1 MGRNRKTEMD
11 AVRNRRLTALLEDAE
26 QSIAAHW
33 ERCRDSDVAGATPEA
48 TAKIDACVCA
58 YFEALKALP
67 PAAPENRIVAAIMQV
82 FDELMRLDAETGG
95 DLLEEA
101 EQDLFFPLILN
112 AAETAGLDPHKFPR
126 RSPGGRTLDFSVA
139 RGR

>member
-1 MGRNRKTEMD
+1 MGGNRKTEMD

-33 ERCRDSDVAGATPEA
+33 ERCSDSDVAGATPEA
-48 TAKIDACVCA
+48 TAKIDAAVRA

-67 PAAPENRIVAAIMQV
+67 PSAPEDRIVAAIAHV

-126 RSPGGRTLDFSVA
+126 RAPGGRTLDFSVA

>member
-1 MGRNRKTEMD
+1 MD
-11 AVRNRRLTALLEDAE
+11 ALRNRRLTALLEDAE

-48 TAKIDACVCA
+48 TATVDACIRA
-58 YFEALKALP
+58 YFTALKALP
-67 PAAPENRIVAAIMQV
+67 PAAPESRIVAAIAHV

-101 EQDLFFPLILN
+101 EEGLFFPLILN

-126 RSPGGRTLDFSVA
+126 RAPGGKTLDFSVA

>member
-1 MGRNRKTEMD
+1 MD

-33 ERCRDSDVAGATPEA
+33 ERCRDSGVAGATPEA
-48 TAKIDACVCA
+48 TARIDACVRA
-58 YFEALKALP
+58 YFDALKALP
-67 PAAPENRIVAAIMQV
+67 PSAPESAIIAAIARV
-82 FDELMRLDAETGG
+82 FDDLMRLDAETGG
-95 DLLEEA
+95 ELLEEA

-126 RSPGGRTLDFSVA
+126 RAPGGKTLDFSVA

>member
-1 MGRNRKTEMD
+1 MD
-11 AVRNRRLTALLEDAE
+11 AVRNRRLNALLEDAE

-33 ERCRDSDVAGATPEA
+33 ERCRDSGVAGATIEA
-48 TAKIDACVCA
+48 TAKIDACVRA
-58 YFEALKALP
+58 YFETLKALP
-67 PAAPENRIVAAIMQV
+67 PTAPESAIIAAIARV

-95 DLLEEA
+95 GLLEEA

-126 RSPGGRTLDFSVA
+126 RAPGGKTLDFSVA